1 MAGKSAETLRQ
12 VQAQIKDACD
22 LLGLDNNYFEILKQ
36 PLRALEVTVPVK
48 MDDGTVRAF
57 TGYRAHHNDVMGP
70 AKGGLRYHPD
80 VDFDEVKTLS
90 MWMTFKCSALGLP
103 YGGAK
108 GGITV
113 NPRELSKDELERL
126 TRAFTR
132 AMSDFIGDDRDIPAG
147 DVGTNAQVMAWIFDE
162 MSKQKGRNMPGVV
175 TGKPVSIGGS
185 LGRTEATGRG
195 VILALREAAKRLG
208 IDTKGATVAIQ
219 GYGNVGSHSGLCAEE
234 LLGSKVVAVQDHTG
248 GIYNE
253 NGLDAKELADYVA
266 KNGGVNGFPGSTKDI
281 TRDELFALDVD
292 FLIPAAL
299 ENQITDENEHLI
311 KAKILVEAANGP
323 TTASAS
329 KKLWDRGVFLVPDI
343 LANAGGVTVSYF
355 EWVQNLQNFYWS
367 LDEVN
372 SRLERLMVE
381 AFDAIYEQHKEL
393 KIDMR
398 TSGYVIAIR
407 RIAEAMKL
415 RGWA

>member
-1 MAGKSAETLRQ
+1 MAGNSAETLRQ
-12 VQAQIKDACD
+12 VQKQIKDACD
-22 LLGLDNNYFEILKQ
+22 LLGLDNNYYEILKQ
-36 PLRALEVTVPVK
+36 PIRALEVAVPVK
-48 MDDGTVRAF
+48 MDDGTVQVFR
-57 TGYRAHHNDVMGP
+57 GYRSHHNDVMGP

-80 VDFDEVKTLS
+80 VDLDEVKTLS

-103 YGGAK
+103 YGGGK
-108 GGITV
+108 GGISV
-113 NPRELSKDELERL
+113 DPSKLSKGELERL

-147 DVGTNAQVMAWIFDE
+147 DVGTNAQVMAWIYDE

-195 VILALREAAKRLG
+195 VIIALREAAKRLG
-208 IDTKGATVAIQ
+208 IETKGATVAIQ
-219 GYGNVGSHSGLCAEE
+219 GYGNVGSYAGIYAEE
-234 LLGSKVVAVQDHTG
+234 LLGSKVVGVQDHTG
-248 GIYNE
+248 GVYNE
-253 NGLDAKELADYVA
+253 NGLDAKALAEYVA
-266 KNGGVNGFPGSTKDI
+266 KNGGVKGYPGSTREL

-299 ENQITDENEHLI
+299 ENQITDENEYLI

-372 SRLERLMVE
+372 SRLERLMVQ

-398 TSGYVIAIR
+398 TSAYVIAIR

-415 RGWA
+415 RGWV